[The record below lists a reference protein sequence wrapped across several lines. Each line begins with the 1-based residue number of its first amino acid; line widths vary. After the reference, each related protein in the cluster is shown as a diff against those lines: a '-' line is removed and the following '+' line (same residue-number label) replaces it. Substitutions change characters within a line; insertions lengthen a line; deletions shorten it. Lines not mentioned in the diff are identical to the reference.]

1 MVDVSPVNIT
11 SRIPLFRTKYDK
23 NTASQGKIGASEK
36 EK

>member
-1 MVDVSPVNIT
+1 MADVSPVNIT